1 MILVWVFMQLGY
13 AVMAMACS
21 AMVGEMVP
29 DKFRN
34 AVATWRNVAMFAG
47 SLAGAAFAA
56 GMADHVEAAMDICA
70 GAILAA
76 GVVVLFVPPRGIR
89 ANTCTSLRSTKTSCS
104 WPSARRRA

>member
-1 MILVWVFMQLGY
+1 MVATLFAFALSACHTNVAMILVWVFMQLGY

-47 SLAGAAFAA
+47 RSPALHSPLAWQT
-56 GMADHVEAAMDICA
+56 MSR
-70 GAILAA
+70 
-76 GVVVLFVPPRGIR
+76 PRW
-89 ANTCTSLRSTKTSCS
+89 T
-104 WPSARRRA
+104 